1 VAFVSVNPATGEEFF
16 RAEGHD
22 DVQVDEML
30 SAAENAARGWQGR
43 PLASRCELLTR
54 AASVLHQQRDDLAR
68 LISLEMGK
76 LYSEAKDEIAKCAW
90 GCEHFASHAADY
102 LADEVIQTQASR
114 TCVAYQPL
122 GTVLAIMPWNFPFWQ
137 LFRFAAPALVAGNTV
152 LLKHASNVP
161 QCALAIERVLAEAG
175 CPEGVFRTLLV
186 SGNTA
191 GKIIGDRRVHAVTVT
206 GSEGTG
212 RKVAALAGQ
221 HLKKTVLELG
231 GSDAFVVLAD
241 ADRDKTV
248 KKALQSRFQNAGQSC
263 IAAKRFIVEETI
275 SAEFIERFRE
285 LIEALRPGD
294 PMDADTTLAPL
305 ARGDLRD
312 ELHAQV
318 EDALTRKA
326 IGVTGCRP
334 LDRPG
339 AYYAPSILE
348 DVAPGMRAWQEELF
362 GPVASIIR
370 ARDVDHAVE
379 VANASHYGLGGSV
392 WTEDEEKGEAVAR
405 RLQCGAAFVNE
416 LVKSDPRLPFG
427 GVKDSGYGRELAR
440 YGIHEF
446 VNIKTLW
453 VQ

>member
-22 DVQVDEML
+22 DVQVDEIL
-30 SAAENAARGWQGR
+30 TAAENAARGWHGR
-43 PLASRCELLTR
+43 SVASRCELLTR
-54 AASVLHQQRDDLAR
+54 AASVLQQQRDDLAR

-76 LYSEAKDEIAKCAW
+76 LYSEAKEEIAKCAW
-90 GCEHFASHAADY
+90 GCEHFASNAADY
-102 LADEVIQTQASR
+102 LADEVVETQASR
-114 TCVAYQPL
+114 TRIAYEPL

-137 LFRFAAPALVAGNTV
+137 LFRFAAPALAAGNTV

-186 SGNTA
+186 SGKTA

-206 GSEGTG
+206 GSEETG
-212 RKVAALAGQ
+212 RKVAAQAGQ
-221 HLKKTVLELG
+221 HLKKAVLELG

-241 ADRDKTV
+241 ADMGETV
-248 KKALQSRFQNAGQSC
+248 KKAVQSRFQNAGQSC

-294 PMDADTTLAPL
+294 PMDAGTTLAPL
-305 ARGDLRD
+305 ARADLRD
-312 ELHAQV
+312 ALHAQV
-318 EDALTRKA
+318 EDALARNA
-326 IGVTGCRP
+326 VGVTGCRP
-334 LDRPG
+334 LDGPG

-392 WTEDEEKGEAVAR
+392 WTDDEEKGEAVAR

-440 YGIHEF
+440 HGIHEF

-453 VQ
+453 LQ